1 LKYPVISSPM
11 LIPYKGKQAKDSN
24 LPRIV
29 PHFRTTRIGHCVH
42 FKRKTVICA
51 KSMCICFIRN
61 FNDTNPPRT
70 FRIKNKSKD
79 DRNPFVCHTFLVSSM
94 FLHYFF
100 LTSVISCA
108 KVGRGG
114 ISLYKNCLF
123 WAFMVLH
130 IPPIEIPTNK
140 VVVS

>member
-42 FKRKTVICA
+42 FKRKTRH
-51 KSMCICFIRN
+51 MCQEHVHLLHPQLQRYQS
-61 FNDTNPPRT
+61 P
-70 FRIKNKSKD
+70 KNLSD
-79 DRNPFVCHTFLVSSM
+79 QEQVQRRSQSLRLSHLLVSSM

-140 VVVS
+140 

>member
-1 LKYPVISSPM
+1 MESRQKTAIYPELS
-11 LIPYKGKQAKDSN
+11 LIFALPASGIAYTSN
-24 LPRIV
+24 VRP
-29 PHFRTTRIGHCVH
+29 
-42 FKRKTVICA
+42 VICA

-61 FNDTNPPRT
+61 FNDTNPPRA

-100 LTSVISCA
+100 LTSVISCT

-130 IPPIEIPTNK
+130 IPPIEIPTNM
-140 VVVS
+140 